1 MSLWPTLLGVNLWL
15 IAQLVPLGLSPG
27 EKPLWLLCCVPI
39 CPLLLMLCQ
48 VFRRHQLAQLGL
60 LVGVPLSAWM
70 PSIEGPLAA
79 SKLHPPLAVL
89 VQLAVLLLYLAL
101 TSAQLA
107 TQAPALIPVSAQGSP
122 EDQTQSATRQKSDE
136 AALWR
141 HAPIELPP
149 TTSQVKRQLWIYRL
163 LLAMCAA
170 IPLVFLWALD
180 VHVPNLRALRES
192 LGTPQRATAMRA
204 SLTAAVAL
212 LWTVLFQV
220 GFVRPLQ
227 AHMEHDRDL
236 QAQLARLRQ
245 RNRRGRPR
253 AQLYLAMLLA
263 LCSTGL
269 LLWWSI

>member
-39 CPLLLMLCQ
+39 CPLLLTLCQ
-48 VFRRHQLAQLGL
+48 VLRRHQLAQLGL

-70 PSIEGPLAA
+70 PSVEGPLAA
-79 SKLHPPLAVL
+79 NKLHPPLAVL

-107 TQAPALIPVSAQGSP
+107 AQTPVLIPVSEQESRKDQHQGTTGP
-122 EDQTQSATRQKSDE
+122 NSDE
-136 AALWR
+136 AAHWR
-141 HAPIELPP
+141 HSPLELPP
-149 TTSQVKRQLWIYRL
+149 MTPKLRRQLWIYWL

-245 RNRRGRPR
+245 RTRRGRPR

>member
-39 CPLLLMLCQ
+39 CPLLLTLCQ

-70 PSIEGPLAA
+70 PSIEGPLATG
-79 SKLHPPLAVL
+79 KLHPPLAVL

-107 TQAPALIPVSAQGSP
+107 AQVPALIPVSEQESRKDQHQG
-122 EDQTQSATRQKSDE
+122 TTRPNSDE
-136 AALWR
+136 AAHWR
-141 HAPIELPP
+141 HSPLELPP
-149 TTSQVKRQLWIYRL
+149 MTPKLRRQLWIYWL